1 MKVAFVGMLV
11 LFAGCVTTKTIEGL
25 LDDVS
30 SHDHQAMNS
39 VYYIGT
45 ENDYDYFRHETL
57 FWGRTVRVR
66 PQVVPERARMPYV
79 GGNEEK
85 WLLVKSNHGIA
96 LELEYFIRNG
106 KPVGDEGV
114 VPKVVND
121 PECL

>member
-11 LFAGCVTTKTIEGL
+11 LFAGCVTTQTIEGL

-45 ENDYDYFRHETL
+45 ENGYDYFRHETL

-85 WLLVKSNHGIA
+85 WLLVKSNPGIA